1 MEVTHEFVFDRI
13 ARDPLSHLGG
23 HSPDLL
29 FCYIAGYDDARS
41 FHNNTPVAGVLGLTE
56 FVSWFRDNCYSGP
69 QGLAGFCRLVTDTD
83 ESALELFF
91 ELRRMRLEQIR
102 NLPPPVQKEDSL
114 KAVEESFENP
124 MSLTELVLSESMRT
138 RTAMYVGNERWIQGI
153 WAMWSGYIWAERDLG
168 IKGSPDA
175 RNFDGFQKWIDAR
188 YPFAQGKNW
197 GKVIQFLGVGSNER
211 ARNEFYDLFE
221 TFLEGGIPSDPSKGC
236 REWIAG
242 VLADVEDRKSRGE
255 L

>member
-1 MEVTHEFVFDRI
+1 MEITHELIFGRI
-13 ARDPLSHLGG
+13 AEEPMSHLGG

-29 FCYIAGYDDARS
+29 YCYIAGYGHARR
-41 FHNNTPVAGVLGLTE
+41 FHNNKAVTGALGLGD
-56 FVSWFRDNCYSGP
+56 FVSWFRDNHYSGP

-83 ESALELFF
+83 KCALELFF
-91 ELRRMRLEQIR
+91 ELRRIRLEQIR
-102 NLPPPVQKEDSL
+102 NAPPLVQKENSPE
-114 KAVEESFENP
+114 AAQGSFENAVC
-124 MSLTELVLSESMRT
+124 LTELVLGESMRT

-153 WAMWSGYIWAERDLG
+153 WAMWSGYVWAERDLG

-175 RNFDGFQKWIDAR
+175 RNFHGFQKWIDAR

-211 ARNEFYDLFE
+211 ARDEFYDLFE
-221 TFLEGGIPSDPSKGC
+221 TFLEGGQPSDPSKGC
-236 REWIAG
+236 REWIDG
-242 VLADVEDRKSRGE
+242 VLADVEDRKTRGE

>member
-1 MEVTHEFVFDRI
+1 MGITHEFVFDRI
-13 ARDPLSHLGG
+13 EKDPLNHLGG

-29 FCYIAGYDDARS
+29 FCYIIGYDHARS
-41 FHNNTPVAGVLGLTE
+41 FHKAEPVEGVLGLGDLVT
-56 FVSWFRDNCYSGP
+56 WFREDCYSGP
-69 QGLAGFCRLVTDTD
+69 QGLAGFCRLVTDSD
-83 ESALELFF
+83 ECALELFF

-102 NLPPPVQKEDSL
+102 KAPPLAQTEASAAAAD
-114 KAVEESFENP
+114 ESWETH
-124 MSLTELVLSESMRT
+124 MSLTELVLNDSMRT

-153 WAMWSGYIWAERDLG
+153 WAMWSGYVWAERDLG

-175 RNFDGFQKWIDAR
+175 RNFDGFQKWVDTR

-197 GKVIQFLGVGSNER
+197 GKVVQFLGVGSNDR
-211 ARNEFYDLFE
+211 ARSEFYDLFE
-221 TFLEGGIPSDPSKGC
+221 TFLEGGLPDAPSKGC

-242 VLADVEDRKSRGE
+242 VLADVEDRKAKGE